1 MTQASAAGKHSLSGR
16 ASSNALKEF
25 VRPMLRA
32 IAIVSFFLLFPLQ
45 PYGFAQT
52 DWRTA
57 WAASPSEPATPDMEL
72 GGSSIVQVIRLT
84 AGGSKVRLRLS
95 NTTGTAPIT
104 IEAIRMDGQ
113 PVLVD
118 GKDRINIPS
127 GMTIW
132 TDPVQFNAEAGETI
146 RVAFRIPDPEALP
159 TIHWYSGG
167 DGKQRT
173 AYSTR
178 ALPHRVVVSA
188 VDVAGG
194 EAPGTIV
201 AVGDSL
207 TDGST
212 APPGELGRWPDVMS
226 QLLQKAGIPF
236 AVANAGIGGDRLLAD
251 AAHTGSSPGILGRL
265 DQDVF
270 ALSEPK
276 AVILLAGTND
286 IGWPGATLNGRPL
299 APLSAMPEPD
309 DLIMGYR
316 QTIQRA
322 RDRGVL
328 IVLGT
333 IPPLNDRGT
342 HLSGF
347 GGVEKDRIRNIV
359 NDWIRTQTE
368 ADGVIDFDLVLRS
381 PDDLDALSESYDSGD
396 GIHPNEEG
404 YRQMGIAA
412 ADTMMLVLEQLN
424 PP

>member
-1 MTQASAAGKHSLSGR
+1 MFKALLL
-16 ASSNALKEF
+16 ASSCLF
-25 VRPMLRA
+25 
-32 IAIVSFFLLFPLQ
+32 IVAQSI
-45 PYGFAQT
+45 GFAQT
-52 DWRTA
+52 EWRTA
-57 WAASPSEPATPDMEL
+57 WAASPSEAATPDMGL
-72 GGSSIVQVIRLT
+72 GASEIEQTLRLS
-84 AGGSKVRLRLS
+84 AGGSKIRLRLS
-95 NTTGTAPIT
+95 NVAGEQPI
-104 IEAIRMDGQ
+104 ILESIRMEGQ

-118 GKDRINIPS
+118 GKDRIRIPS

-132 TDPVQFNAEAGETI
+132 TDPVQFDAEAGETI
-146 RVAFRIPDPEALP
+146 RVAFRIPAPEALP

-167 DGKQRT
+167 DGELRS
-173 AYSTR
+173 ANSSR
-178 ALPHRVVVSA
+178 VLPHRVIVSA

-194 EAPGTIV
+194 QAAGTIV

-212 APPGELGRWPDVMS
+212 APPGELNRWPDVMS
-226 QLLQKAGIPF
+226 QLLKNAGIHY

-251 AAHTGSSPGILGRL
+251 AAHTGTSPGILGRL

-270 ALSEPK
+270 ALSEPR
-276 AVILLAGTND
+276 AMILLAGTND
-286 IGWPGATLNGRPL
+286 IGWPGATLNGRLL
-299 APLSAMPEPD
+299 APLSAMPQPD

-347 GGVEKDRIRNIV
+347 GGSEKNRIRNIV

-381 PDDLDALSESYDSGD
+381 PDAPDALSESFDSGD

-404 YRQMGIAA
+404 YRQMGISAA
-412 ADTMMLVLEQLN
+412 ETLMLVLEQLN
-424 PP
+424 PPKLYENNGP